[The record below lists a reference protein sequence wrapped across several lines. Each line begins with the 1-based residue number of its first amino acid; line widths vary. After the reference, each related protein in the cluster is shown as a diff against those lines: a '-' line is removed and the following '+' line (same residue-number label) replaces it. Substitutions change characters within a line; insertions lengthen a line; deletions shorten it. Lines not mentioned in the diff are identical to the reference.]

1 MTAQDAIGK
10 PCCQIV
16 QGSDECGV
24 ACTPNCGTQ
33 QALRGQRPIGNFDLM
48 VRTPLGQKW
57 CNISVLVT
65 NTDPAGTQFA
75 LHIVHEVDFRKKIEL
90 LVQKFVRN
98 ELGSTT
104 EQTSV
109 MTHVNRS
116 DLRDTSLS
124 EREIEILKMIARG
137 ASTRSVGQDL
147 YISPSTVNN
156 HVQHI
161 LRKLNASN
169 RLDAVRRAE
178 RSGLI

>member
-1 MTAQDAIGK
+1 MTAQDAIGN

-24 ACTPNCGTQ
+24 ACTSNCGTLQ
-33 QALRGQRPIGNFDLM
+33 TLRGRRPVGNFDLM
-48 VRTPLGQKW
+48 VRTPHGQRW

-65 NTDPAGTQFA
+65 NTEPSGIQFA
-75 LHIVHEVDFRKKIEL
+75 LHIVHEVDFRKRIEL
-90 LVQKFVRN
+90 LVQKFVRG
-98 ELGSTT
+98 ELGPTT

-109 MTHVNRS
+109 LTHVNQSNLRS
-116 DLRDTSLS
+116 TSLS
-124 EREIEILKMIARG
+124 KREIEILKMIAKG